1 MTPLYQRSCRD
12 YSAKR
17 TAISSNE
24 VAQLKSNIPSWKNEL
39 HDGKE
44 VLMKEFLFSE
54 YQDAFTFVSAI
65 VALSEIENHH
75 PKIIIE
81 WGKVTVLWWSHSIN
95 GLHLNDFIMAAKT
108 DMINKN

>member
-1 MTPLYQRSCRD
+1 MTALYQRSCRD
-12 YSAKR
+12 NSLKG
-17 TAISSNE
+17 TPISPSE
-24 VAQLKSNIPSWKNEL
+24 VARLKLDIPSWKNEL

-44 VLMKEFLFSE
+44 VLIREFKFLE
-54 YQDAFTFVSAI
+54 YQDAFIFVSEI
-65 VALSEIENHH
+65 VTLSETENHH

-81 WGKVTVLWWSHSIN
+81 WGKVTVLWWSHNIS